1 MSEHEDKR
9 GMRRRMFLKTTGA
22 VGASVAAGGLLPWS
36 RSALAAGGEFDLFR
50 VAMWSGT
57 PNLDPE
63 QNSIRTCIICQNWLF
78 DPMVWRNENTNALE
92 PYFAHEYGFVGKNT
106 WRFNLREGVTFH
118 NGKPVDA
125 NAVRFSM
132 LRRQDEKTGSPWRK
146 QFLDVTDIKVV
157 DQYTV
162 DFVCSNPF
170 PTLPAYLP
178 VFSIMEPGYYSEN
191 SKEHLAL
198 NPLGSGP
205 FRLEEFKPDDVLRV
219 TRNDDYWGKRS
230 VAKKVEAPVIL
241 ESATRVA
248 GLLAGDL
255 NIAPRP
261 TVEDF
266 DRINAS
272 DNARVSATIGNRIVL
287 SAFNY
292 DMAPF
297 DNKKVRQALN
307 YAVNQKEVNDIYLRG
322 MGELMASA
330 IPSTVLGH
338 DPGIELYPYD
348 PEMARSL
355 LKEAGHP
362 NGFETTIEAVPEW
375 MVAGIE
381 VTEAIVHYL
390 REVGVKAKIQ
400 IYDAGTMASRITSGK
415 AGPMY
420 MLSWGGNS
428 TFDADSYIGTL
439 MGSGAWSCNS
449 MPEVDKLVAAGRA
462 TADQAERIGIYQEA
476 CRFIHEDAPWVFL
489 HLQPNTYGASSNHD
503 WEGRPDELI
512 PLWYLN
518 RTA

>member
-1 MSEHEDKR
+1 M
-9 GMRRRMFLKTTGA
+9 
-22 VGASVAAGGLLPWS
+22 
-36 RSALAAGGEFDLFR
+36 
-50 VAMWSGT
+50 
-57 PNLDPE
+57 
-63 QNSIRTCIICQNWLF
+63 
-78 DPMVWRNENTNALE
+78 
-92 PYFAHEYGFVGKNT
+92 
-106 WRFNLREGVTFH
+106 
-118 NGKPVDA
+118 
-125 NAVRFSM
+125 
-132 LRRQDEKTGSPWRK
+132 
-146 QFLDVTDIKVV
+146 
-157 DQYTV
+157 
-162 DFVCSNPF
+162 
-170 PTLPAYLP
+170 
-178 VFSIMEPGYYSEN
+178 
-191 SKEHLAL
+191 
-198 NPLGSGP
+198 
-205 FRLEEFKPDDVLRV
+205 
-219 TRNDDYWGKRS
+219 
-230 VAKKVEAPVIL
+230 
-241 ESATRVA
+241 
-248 GLLAGDL
+248 
-255 NIAPRP
+255 
-261 TVEDF
+261 
-266 DRINAS
+266 
-272 DNARVSATIGNRIVL
+272 L

-297 DNKKVRQALN
+297 DNRKVRQALN

-375 MVAGIE
+375 MVAGTE
-381 VTEAIVHYL
+381 WMVRAPGEEAIVHYL

-400 IYDAGTMASRITSGK
+400 VYDAGTMASRITSRK

-489 HLQPNTYGASSNHD
+489 HLQPNTYGASSDHD

>member
-9 GMRRRMFLKTTGA
+9 GMRRRTFLKTTGA

-36 RSALAAGGEFDLFR
+36 RSALAADGEFDLFR

-230 VAKKVEAPVIL
+230 AAKKVEAPVIL
-241 ESATRVA
+241 ESA
-248 GLLAGDL
+248 
-255 NIAPRP
+255 
-261 TVEDF
+261 
-266 DRINAS
+266 
-272 DNARVSATIGNRIVL
+272 
-287 SAFNY
+287 
-292 DMAPF
+292 
-297 DNKKVRQALN
+297 
-307 YAVNQKEVNDIYLRG
+307 
-322 MGELMASA
+322 
-330 IPSTVLGH
+330 
-338 DPGIELYPYD
+338 DPGCGF
-348 PEMARSL
+348 AR
-355 LKEAGHP
+355 G
-362 NGFETTIEAVPEW
+362 
-375 MVAGIE
+375 
-381 VTEAIVHYL
+381 
-390 REVGVKAKIQ
+390 
-400 IYDAGTMASRITSGK
+400 
-415 AGPMY
+415 
-420 MLSWGGNS
+420 
-428 TFDADSYIGTL
+428 
-439 MGSGAWSCNS
+439 
-449 MPEVDKLVAAGRA
+449 
-462 TADQAERIGIYQEA
+462 
-476 CRFIHEDAPWVFL
+476 
-489 HLQPNTYGASSNHD
+489 
-503 WEGRPDELI
+503 
-512 PLWYLN
+512 
-518 RTA
+518 

>member
-1 MSEHEDKR
+1 MA
-9 GMRRRMFLKTTGA
+9 RRVEQRHRARAFDDASCVHHQHPVACLGHHA
-22 VGASVAAGGLLPWS
+22 EVVGDEQDAHAAPAQGLHF
-36 RSALAAGGEFDLFR
+36 ALALR
-50 VAMWSGT
+50 QQ
-57 PNLDPE
+57 L
-63 QNSIRTCIICQNWLF
+63 L
-78 DPMVWRNENTNALE
+78 ALE
-92 PYFAHEYGFVGKNT
+92 PYAAA
-106 WRFNLREGVTFH
+106 
-118 NGKPVDA
+118 DD
-125 NAVRFSM
+125 S
-132 LRRQDEKTGSPWRK
+132 
-146 QFLDVTDIKVV
+146 
-157 DQYTV
+157 
-162 DFVCSNPF
+162 
-170 PTLPAYLP
+170 
-178 VFSIMEPGYYSEN
+178 
-191 SKEHLAL
+191 
-198 NPLGSGP
+198 SGGID
-205 FRLEEFKPDDVLRV
+205 K
-219 TRNDDYWGKRS
+219 
-230 VAKKVEAPVIL
+230 AQQ
-241 ESATRVA
+241 
-248 GLLAGDL
+248 
-255 NIAPRP
+255 RP

-292 DMAPF
+292 DMEPF
-297 DNKKVRQALN
+297 GNRKVRQALN

-375 MVAGIE
+375 MVAGTE

-476 CRFIHEDAPWVFL
+476 CRFIHDDAPWVFL

-512 PLWYLN
+512 PLWYLS